1 MENLKGA
8 MREREGELPE
18 TGIREGDAIVECVC
32 ERERERERFKGF
44 V

>member
-8 MREREGELPE
+8 MREREREREGELPE
-18 TGIREGDAIVECVC
+18 TGIREGDAIVER
-32 ERERERERFKGF
+32 EREREREKE